1 MRIIDA
7 DVHLAPIKE
16 QGIDASIETTI
27 MKMDRAKVDQALV
40 WLIPPYLRYIDDSN
54 AYIYKATQKY
64 PDRFLGFGWADPNLG
79 VDKAIDS
86 VKKCIYEYGFHGVK
100 LNGAQNSYYI
110 DNPEYAPVVEE
121 IAKTKKALAFHV
133 GADAFEFTHP
143 FRVKKIAK
151 AYPEMKILVAHMG
164 GVGHA
169 DLTDAMIEVA
179 QECPNIMLIGSMV
192 RTKAIWKAIEHLG
205 ADRVCYGS
213 DTPFDIMHA
222 CVGKYK
228 ALIEDLPADDQV
240 KIMGGNL
247 LKTLGL

>member
-1 MRIIDA
+1 MKIIDA
-7 DVHLAPIKE
+7 DVHLAPIRE
-16 QGIDASIETTI
+16 QEIDASIENTI
-27 MKMDRAKVDQALV
+27 IKMDRAKVDQALV

-54 AYIYKATQKY
+54 AYIYKATQQY

-79 VDKAIDS
+79 VAKAIES
-86 VKKCIYEYGFHGVK
+86 VKKCVYEYGFHGVK
-100 LNGAQNSYYI
+100 LNGAQNNFYI
-110 DNPEYAPVVEE
+110 DNPAYSPVIEE
-121 IAKTKKALAFHV
+121 IAKTKKALALHV

-151 AYPEMKILVAHMG
+151 EYPEMKILVAHMG

-179 QECPNIMLIGSMV
+179 QDCPNIMLIGSAV
-192 RTKAIWKAIEHLG
+192 RTNALWKAIEQLG
-205 ADRVCYGS
+205 ADRICFGS
-213 DTPFDIMHA
+213 DEPFDIMHA
-222 CVGKYK
+222 CTGKYK
-228 ALIEDLPADDQV
+228 ALLEDLSMEDQE

>member
-7 DVHLAPIKE
+7 DVHLAPIRE

-27 MKMDRAKVDQALV
+27 IKMDRAKVDQALV

-54 AYIYKATQKY
+54 AYIYKATQQY

-79 VDKAIDS
+79 VAEAIES
-86 VKKCIYEYGFHGVK
+86 VKKCVYEYGFHGVK
-100 LNGAQNSYYI
+100 LNGAQNNFYI
-110 DNPEYAPVVEE
+110 DNPEYSPVIEE
-121 IAKTKKALAFHV
+121 IAKTNKALAFHV

-143 FRVKKIAK
+143 FRVRKIAK
-151 AYPEMKILVAHMG
+151 EYPEMKILVAHMG

-179 QECPNIMLIGSMV
+179 QDCPNIMLIGSAV
-192 RTKAIWKAIEHLG
+192 RTNALWKAIVQLG
-205 ADRVCYGS
+205 ADRICFGS
-213 DTPFDIMHA
+213 DDPFDIMHA
-222 CVGKYK
+222 CTGKYK
-228 ALIEDLPADDQV
+228 ALLEDLPMEDQE

-247 LKTLGL
+247 LKTLCL

>member
-7 DVHLAPIKE
+7 DVHLAPIRE

-27 MKMDRAKVDQALV
+27 MKMDRSKVDQALV

-86 VKKCIYEYGFHGVK
+86 VKKCVNEYGFHGVK

-110 DNPEYAPVVEE
+110 DDPAYAPVIEE

-143 FRVKKIAK
+143 FRVEKIAK
-151 AYPEMKILVAHMG
+151 EYPEMKILVAHMG

-192 RTKAIWKAIEHLG
+192 RTKAVWKAIKQLG
-205 ADRVCYGS
+205 ADRVCFGS

-228 ALIEDLPADDQV
+228 ALLEDMPMDDQL

>member
-1 MRIIDA
+1 MKIIDA
-7 DVHLAPIKE
+7 DVHLAPIRE

-54 AYIYKATQKY
+54 AYIYKATKKF

-79 VDKAIDS
+79 VDKAIES
-86 VKKCIYEYGFHGVK
+86 VKKCVYEYGFHGVK
-100 LNGAQNSYYI
+100 LNGAQNNFYI
-110 DNPEYAPVVEE
+110 DNPEYSPVIEE

-151 AYPEMKILVAHMG
+151 QYPEMKILCAHMG

-179 QECPNIMLIGSMV
+179 QECPNIMLIGSAV
-192 RTKAIWKAIEHLG
+192 RTNALWKAIEKLG
-205 ADRVCYGS
+205 ADRMCFGS

-222 CVGKYK
+222 CVGKFY
-228 ALIEDLPADDQV
+228 ALLKDMPMEDQIN
-240 KIMGGNL
+240 IMGGNL